1 MSFLLLAF
9 FACCFC
15 VVYPPV
21 IYPILAF
28 LLARVR
34 PRPWREAPVEDA
46 VVHVITVFNEET
58 RIEAKLRNALDLNP
72 PDGGLRTVVV
82 DDGSTDGTRQVVER
96 FLSQGVEW
104 IGCPRRGKEQAQIEA
119 IRKTREP
126 IVVFSD
132 ASTTMEPQSLQQLV
146 RPLADPE
153 VGAVSGTDR
162 LGDGGEGTGESIY
175 VRYEMALRRA
185 ESLAGSLV
193 GLSGCFF
200 AARRSIAERLLPD
213 VPSDLGAALLAIRER
228 RRAVIQADAFC
239 TYTATPNPGREF
251 ARKRRTALR
260 GLRGLWAYRGSLKS
274 GGALAAWQ
282 IVSHKWWRFAVPIF
296 MLAAGAVAAAA
307 AVDGQ
312 TWGLVVTVAGIGGL
326 GMSAL
331 VLAVPALSR
340 SRGLRALGFATL
352 SASAVLA
359 AWFALARGKTET
371 TWRPTERPE
380 AQR

>member
-1 MSFLLLAF
+1 MSLLLLAF
-9 FACCFC
+9 LACCLFTA
-15 VVYPPV
+15 YPPV
-21 IYPILAF
+21 IYPVLVF
-28 LLARVR
+28 LLARLR
-34 PRPWREAPVEDA
+34 PQPWREASVEEP

-58 RIEAKLRNALDLNP
+58 RIEAKLLNALALEP
-72 PDGGLRTVVV
+72 PAGGLRTLVV
-82 DDGSTDGTRQVVER
+82 DDGSTDGTHQIVER
-96 FLSQGVEW
+96 FLSRGVEW

-119 IRKTREP
+119 IRQTTEP

-132 ASTTMEPQSLQQLV
+132 ASTTMEPQALQQLV

-162 LGDGGEGTGESIY
+162 LGDGGKGTGESIY

-228 RRAVIQADAFC
+228 SRAVIQADAIC

-260 GLRGLWAYRGSLKS
+260 GLRGLWAYRGSLGS
-274 GGALAAWQ
+274 GGVLAAWQ
-282 IVSHKWWRFAVPIF
+282 IVSHKWWRFAIPIF
-296 MLAAGAVAAAA
+296 MLAAAALAVAAAFEGQFWGRVVA
-307 AVDGQ
+307 A
-312 TWGLVVTVAGIGGL
+312 AGAVGFGV
-326 GMSAL
+326 SVL
-331 VLAVPALSR
+331 VLAVPSLGR
-340 SRGLRALGFATL
+340 LRGLRALGFATL
-352 SASAVLA
+352 STGAVLA
-359 AWFALARGKTET
+359 AWFALISGKTET

>member
-1 MSFLLLAF
+1 MSLLLFAF
-9 FACCFC
+9 LACCVFTA
-15 VVYPPV
+15 YPPL
-21 IYPILAF
+21 IYPFLVF
-28 LLARVR
+28 LLARLR
-34 PRPWREAPVEDA
+34 PRPWREAPVDES

-58 RIEAKLRNALDLNP
+58 RIEAKLLNALALDP
-72 PDGGLRTVVV
+72 PGGGLRTVVV
-82 DDGSTDGTRQVVER
+82 DDGSTDGTHQIVER
-96 FLSQGVEW
+96 FLSRGVEW

-119 IRKTREP
+119 IRRTTEP

-132 ASTTMEPQSLQQLV
+132 ASTTMEPHALQQVV

-162 LGDGGEGTGESIY
+162 LGDGGKGTGESIY

-228 RRAVIQADAFC
+228 RRAVIQPDAVC

-260 GLRGLWAYRGSLKS
+260 GLRGLWAYRGSLWS
-274 GGALAAWQ
+274 GGAMFAWQ
-282 IVSHKWWRFAVPIF
+282 IVSHKWWRFAIPIF
-296 MLAAGAVAAAA
+296 MLAAAAVSVAAAF
-307 AVDGQ
+307 DGQ
-312 TWGLVVTVAGIGGL
+312 FWGLIVAAAGAGGF
-326 GMSAL
+326 GVSVL
-331 VLAVPALSR
+331 VLAFPSLGR

-352 SASAVLA
+352 STAAVLA
-359 AWFALARGKTET
+359 AWFALIRGKTET

-380 AQR
+380 EQR